1 MRGHGAHR
9 CPLAA
14 PLPHPGRRVAVTPQ
28 SGQAVF
34 LSYASQDAP
43 AARRICDALRSS
55 GIEVWFDQSELRGGD
70 AWDQKIRHQI
80 RDCALFVPII
90 SAHTASRPEGY
101 FRLEWAIADQRTQ
114 MIARN
119 KAFIVPV
126 CIDSTPEGTA
136 DLPDSFHRVQWTRL
150 PEGETPPAF
159 CQRVAA
165 LLGTPDEPALH
176 PLPHL
181 PQPGTGAGKAAFP
194 WRWVLLAG
202 AAAIL
207 TGAFILKPWRMAE
220 APPAAPAPP
229 QAPAIAPTPAVTG
242 AAPERSIAVL
252 PFTDMSEKKDQ
263 EYFSDGLSEELIDML
278 TKVPD
283 LRVPAR
289 TSSFYFKGQHATI
302 AEISKALGVAH
313 VLEGSVRKSGNTLR
327 VTAQL
332 IRADNG
338 YHLWSETYD
347 RRAQDVFKVQDEI
360 AARVVDA
367 LKLSL
372 PAAATGARLTDNTEA
387 YNQYLLGR
395 NFMDRTTPAGF
406 ASAEQAFRRAIKLDP
421 GYAAAYARLALAE
434 AYWSDQTGDASGL
447 ARATGDAEHAIA
459 LAPYR
464 PDGYFARG
472 YLRTLWL
479 WDRDGAGADLRKALA
494 LDPNNADILEGYA
507 LHLETEGDLPGAI
520 SAIDKAIAV
529 DPLRAS
535 FQTTRGL
542 LLVAMRDLPGAR
554 AADQRLLEIHPGS
567 ARAYAELAIVELLAG
582 RSDQALVY
590 TQKPT
595 EDVSGGWP
603 DIAKALVHHTL
614 GHDEESRQALAR
626 VIAGGGRFAA
636 FQIAEIYAW
645 RGEKDQA
652 FAWLERAYA
661 QRDGGLT
668 RVKSDPLLDSLRTDP
683 RYRAFLDKMRLPQ

>member
-1 MRGHGAHR
+1 MT
-9 CPLAA
+9 L
-14 PLPHPGRRVAVTPQ
+14 Q
-28 SGQAVF
+28 SGRAVF
-34 LSYASQDAP
+34 LSYASQDAL
-43 AARRICDALRSS
+43 AARRICEALRSS

-126 CIDSTPEGTA
+126 CVDVTPEGIA

-150 PEGETPPAF
+150 AAGETPPAF
-159 CQRVAA
+159 CQRIASLLAPTEGIGVHPQPHTPLRSAPVARGSAVGRWILLAVAAA
-165 LLGTPDEPALH
+165 LLA
-176 PLPHL
+176 
-181 PQPGTGAGKAAFP
+181 
-194 WRWVLLAG
+194 WVLS
-202 AAAIL
+202 
-207 TGAFILKPWRMAE
+207 LKPWQTGTTT
-220 APPAAPAPP
+220 PA
-229 QAPAIAPTPAVTG
+229 TPAVPPAP
-242 AAPERSIAVL
+242 AAAAAAGTISTTPERSIAVL
-252 PFTDMSEKKDQ
+252 PFSDMSEKRDQ

-302 AEISKALGVAH
+302 AEIAKALGVRH

-347 RRAQDVFKVQDEI
+347 RSAQDIFKVQDEI

-367 LKLSL
+367 LKVTL
-372 PAAATGARLTDNTEA
+372 PAAANSTGRTENPEA

-395 NFMDRTTPAGF
+395 NLMDRSTPAAY
-406 ASAEQAFRRAIKLDP
+406 ASAEQAFRRAIALDP
-421 GYAAAYARLALAE
+421 GYAGAYSQLALAE
-434 AYWSDQTGDASGL
+434 AYWSDQTGDGSGL
-447 ARATGDAEHAIA
+447 ARATGDAERAIA
-459 LAPYR
+459 LAPDR
-464 PDGYFARG
+464 ADGYFARG

-479 WDRDGAGADLRKALA
+479 WDWKEAGTDLRKALA
-494 LDPNNADILEGYA
+494 LEPNNAGILQGYA
-507 LHLETEGDLPGAI
+507 LLLEAEGDLPGAL
-520 SAIDKAIAV
+520 AAVEKAVRI
-529 DPLRAS
+529 DPLRAAN
-535 FQTTRGL
+535 QNQRGL
-542 LLVAMRDLPGAR
+542 LLIASRDLPAAR
-554 AADQRLLEIHPGS
+554 AAYQRMLEIDPENP
-567 ARAYAELAIVELLAG
+567 RAYAQLAIIDLLAG
-582 RSDQALVY
+582 HPDQALARL
-590 TQKPT
+590 QRPG
-595 EDVSGGWP
+595 EQRAGGWP
-603 DIAKALVHHTL
+603 QIAAALVQHSL
-614 GHDEESRQALAR
+614 GNDEESRKLLERITADTA
-626 VIAGGGRFAA
+626 RFAA

-652 FAWLERAYA
+652 FAWLDRAYA
-661 QRDGGLT
+661 QRDGGMT
-668 RVKSDPLLDSLRTDP
+668 RVRTDPLLDSLRTDP
-683 RYRAFLDKMRLPQ
+683 RYRAILGKMKLPQ

>member
-1 MRGHGAHR
+1 M
-9 CPLAA
+9 
-14 PLPHPGRRVAVTPQ
+14 TPQ
-28 SGQAVF
+28 SGRAVF

-126 CIDSTPEGTA
+126 CIDGTPEGTA

-150 PEGETPPAF
+150 PDGETGPAF
-159 CQRVAA
+159 GQRVAA
-165 LLGTPDEPALH
+165 LLGTPEEPALH
-176 PLPHL
+176 PPPHL
-181 PQPGTGAGKAAFP
+181 PQPGTGPARAFP

-202 AAAIL
+202 ATAIL
-207 TGAFILKPWRMAE
+207 AGALILKPWRMAA

-229 QAPAIAPTPAVTG
+229 QAPAIAPAATN

-252 PFTDMSEKKDQ
+252 PFTDMSEKRDQ

-302 AEISKALGVAH
+302 AEIAKALGVSH
-313 VLEGSVRKSGNTLR
+313 VLEGSVRKSGSTLR

-347 RRAQDVFKVQDEI
+347 RSAQDIFKVQDEI
-360 AARVVDA
+360 AARVVEA
-367 LKLSL
+367 LKVSL
-372 PAAATGARLTDNTEA
+372 PTTANSTGRTANAEA

-395 NFMDRTTPAGF
+395 NLMDRATPQGY
-406 ASAEQAFRRAIKLDP
+406 ASAEQAFRRAIALDP
-421 GYAAAYARLALAE
+421 AYAGAYSQLALAE
-434 AYWSDQTGDASGL
+434 AYWSDQTGEGSGL
-447 ARATGDAEHAIA
+447 ARATGDAERAIA
-459 LAPYR
+459 LAPER
-464 PDGYFARG
+464 ADGYFARG

-479 WDRDGAGADLRKALA
+479 WDWKEADADLRKALA
-494 LDPNNADILEGYA
+494 LEPNNAEILQGFA
-507 LHLETEGDLPGAI
+507 LLLEAEGDLPGAI
-520 SAIDKAIAV
+520 TAVEKAVRI
-529 DPLRAS
+529 DPLRAAN
-535 FQTTRGL
+535 QNQLGL
-542 LLVAMRDLPGAR
+542 LLIASGDLPGAR
-554 AADQRLLEIHPGS
+554 AAYQRVLDIDPGNP
-567 ARAYAELAIVELLAG
+567 RAYTELAIIDLLAG
-582 RSDQALVY
+582 HPEQAKAWLKSPAEQRG
-590 TQKPT
+590 T
-595 EDVSGGWP
+595 GGWSQ
-603 DIAKALVHHTL
+603 IAAAMVNHSL
-614 GHDEESRQALAR
+614 GHAEDSNRDLERFTAESA
-626 VIAGGGRFAA
+626 RFAA
-636 FQIAEIYAW
+636 FQIAEIHAW

-652 FAWLERAYA
+652 LAWLERAYA
-661 QRDGGLT
+661 QRDGGMT
-668 RVKSDPLLDSLRTDP
+668 RLRTDPLLNSLHGDP
-683 RYRAFLDKMRLPQ
+683 RYRAILEKMKLPR

>member
-1 MRGHGAHR
+1 MT
-9 CPLAA
+9 L
-14 PLPHPGRRVAVTPQ
+14 Q
-28 SGQAVF
+28 SGRAVF
-34 LSYASQDAP
+34 LSYASQDAL
-43 AARRICDALRSS
+43 AARRICEALRSS

-126 CIDSTPEGTA
+126 CVDVTPEGIA

-150 PEGETPPAF
+150 AAGETPPAF
-159 CQRVAA
+159 CQRIASLLAPTEGIGVHPQPLTPLRSAPVARGSAVGRWILLAVAAA
-165 LLGTPDEPALH
+165 LLA
-176 PLPHL
+176 
-181 PQPGTGAGKAAFP
+181 
-194 WRWVLLAG
+194 WVLS
-202 AAAIL
+202 
-207 TGAFILKPWRMAE
+207 LKPWQTGTTT
-220 APPAAPAPP
+220 PA
-229 QAPAIAPTPAVTG
+229 TPAVPPAP
-242 AAPERSIAVL
+242 AAAAAAGTISTTPERSIAVL
-252 PFTDMSEKKDQ
+252 PFSDMSEKRDQ

-302 AEISKALGVAH
+302 AEIAKALGVRH

-347 RRAQDVFKVQDEI
+347 RSAQDIFKVQDEI

-367 LKLSL
+367 LKVTL
-372 PAAATGARLTDNTEA
+372 PAAANSTGRTENPEA

-395 NFMDRTTPAGF
+395 NLMDRSTPAAY
-406 ASAEQAFRRAIKLDP
+406 ASAEQAFRRAIALDP
-421 GYAAAYARLALAE
+421 GYAGAYSQLALAE
-434 AYWSDQTGDASGL
+434 AYWSDQTGDGSGL
-447 ARATGDAEHAIA
+447 ARATGDAERAIA
-459 LAPYR
+459 LAPDR
-464 PDGYFARG
+464 ADGYFARG

-479 WDRDGAGADLRKALA
+479 WDWKEAGTDLRKALA
-494 LDPNNADILEGYA
+494 LEPNNAGILQGYA
-507 LHLETEGDLPGAI
+507 LLLEAEGDLPGAL
-520 SAIDKAIAV
+520 AAVEKAVRI
-529 DPLRAS
+529 DPLRAAN
-535 FQTTRGL
+535 QNQRGL
-542 LLVAMRDLPGAR
+542 LLIASRDLPAAR
-554 AADQRLLEIHPGS
+554 AAYQRMLEIDPENP
-567 ARAYAELAIVELLAG
+567 RAYAQLAIIDLLAG
-582 RSDQALVY
+582 HPDQALARL
-590 TQKPT
+590 QRPG
-595 EDVSGGWP
+595 EQRAGGWP
-603 DIAKALVHHTL
+603 QIAAALVQHSL
-614 GHDEESRQALAR
+614 GNDEESRKLLERITADTA
-626 VIAGGGRFAA
+626 RFAA

-652 FAWLERAYA
+652 FAWLDRAYA
-661 QRDGGLT
+661 QRDGGMT
-668 RVKSDPLLDSLRTDP
+668 RVRTDPLLDSLRTDP
-683 RYRAFLDKMRLPQ
+683 RYRAILGKMKLPQ